1 MEARAFSCLLY
12 SAEKPLLGGTNAAD
26 GGAAIGAFTLRDG
39 LAVFRGSLDGILHD
53 LLCLALHAVC
63 LNSHGCLQT

>member
-1 MEARAFSCLLY
+1 MELGPFHACYNAAGYLF
-12 SAEKPLLGGTNAAD
+12 GGTNATD
-26 GGAAIGAFTLRDG
+26 SGAAVRAFTLRDG
-39 LAVFRGSLDGILHD
+39 FAVFRGSLDGILHD